1 MQMVSANLSGSCAQD
16 CLQAFTEREALGE
29 DAGFKCSTCKRVQP
43 ATKQLT
49 VRRCPP
55 VLVLTLKRFSVS
67 RLANAIHS
75 CITKHMQAPDLHP
88 FPRSTLMHA
97 AVLLPG
103 ISSAGHG
110 FHAAV

>member
-1 MQMVSANLSGSCAQD
+1 MRCTNAQMTSTNLLGSCAQD

-49 VRRCPP
+49 LRRCPP

-67 RLANAIHS
+67 HLA
-75 CITKHMQAPDLHP
+75 
-88 FPRSTLMHA
+88 HA
-97 AVLLPG
+97 VCACT
-103 ISSAGHG
+103 
-110 FHAAV
+110 